1 MGRDDLPD
9 DHQAEAASRKFGGGK
24 RLEDVDARRN
34 AGTGVRNLQND
45 ICPGT
50 PGVECERTALGHRF
64 DSVLA
69 QIPESLL

>member
-1 MGRDDLPD
+1 MGRDDLSD
-9 DHQAEAASRKFGGGK
+9 DHQAEAASRMFGGGK
-24 RLEDVDARRN
+24 RLKDVDPRRD

-45 ICPGT
+45 ICPGAV
-50 PGVECERTALGHRF
+50 GVECESTTLGHGF